1 MIAVKSL
8 KEENNSILD
17 GKSKLTNHNSDIES
31 VQAQSRRDKK
41 EQDDLLM
48 DSDDNELVKLGVD
61 MS

>member
-1 MIAVKSL
+1 MIPVKAL

-17 GKSKLTNHNSDIES
+17 GKSKLTNHNSDLES
-31 VQAQSRRDKK
+31 VQGSRRDKK